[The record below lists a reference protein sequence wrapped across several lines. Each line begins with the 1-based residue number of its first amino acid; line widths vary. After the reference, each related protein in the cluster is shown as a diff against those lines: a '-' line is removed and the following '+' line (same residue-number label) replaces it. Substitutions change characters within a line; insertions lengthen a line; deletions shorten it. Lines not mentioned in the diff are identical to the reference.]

1 MCSPGLRA
9 GKWLLSKRLPLQW
22 HDPPPTPLAKGP
34 RLRFYLGCQ
43 PHSSHF
49 TVQTSTG
56 THTLTQGCNY
66 CQGSQCRE
74 NGLQPTCYKVF
85 PAGSLSMW
93 IHFIPAIL
101 RTTGIRLIGDLFRD
115 WIVVTE
121 KPVMTL
127 TSSFICLIY
136 VSAIIRKLFCNRDI
150 MSHLQLL
157 HQSALCFFSEH
168 IRRKTCQNT
177 EF

>member
-49 TVQTSTG
+49 TVQTSTD
-56 THTLTQGCNY
+56 THTLTQSCNY

-136 VSAIIRKLFCNRDI
+136 VSC
-150 MSHLQLL
+150 HY
-157 HQSALCFFSEH
+157 
-168 IRRKTCQNT
+168 
-177 EF
+177 

>member
-1 MCSPGLRA
+1 MQCVYIKVGKGKFCFSRSWNARNVFCILSSFFYQSIIVCSPGLRA

-22 HDPPPTPLAKGP
+22 HNPPPTPLAKGP

-136 VSAIIRKLFCNRDI
+136 VSC
-150 MSHLQLL
+150 HY
-157 HQSALCFFSEH
+157 
-168 IRRKTCQNT
+168 
-177 EF
+177 

>member
-1 MCSPGLRA
+1 MKCEKCICILSSFFYQSIIVCSPGLRA

-22 HDPPPTPLAKGP
+22 HNPPPTPLAKGP

-101 RTTGIRLIGDLFRD
+101 RTTGMRLIGDLFRD

-136 VSAIIRKLFCNRDI
+136 V
-150 MSHLQLL
+150 
-157 HQSALCFFSEH
+157 
-168 IRRKTCQNT
+168 TCHY
-177 EF
+177 